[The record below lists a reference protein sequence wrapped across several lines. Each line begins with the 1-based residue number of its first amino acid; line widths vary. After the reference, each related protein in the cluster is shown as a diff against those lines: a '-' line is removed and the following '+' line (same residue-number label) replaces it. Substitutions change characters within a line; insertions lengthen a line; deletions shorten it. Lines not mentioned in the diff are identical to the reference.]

1 MILVLRPGCGLP
13 SGPGEVKTCH
23 DSPRRRSLRRFAIRL
38 LVTGNQGFIGPVL
51 TARAKLAGHHVT
63 GLDTGFFKDSG
74 SFLEPE
80 TPPDLQLV
88 RDVRDVTPA
97 DVEGADA
104 VIHLA
109 GLSNDPMG
117 ALDPVLTERINL
129 EGTVRLARAAKAAG
143 VTRFVFASSC
153 SLYGAAGG
161 REALDETAPLR
172 PVSAYAVSKAR
183 AEEALGA
190 MADEGFSPVFMRNAT
205 AYGVGPRPRFDLV
218 VNNLA
223 AWAHTT
229 DRLRVSS
236 DGTPWRPLVS
246 IEDIAQAALCAAE
259 APREA
264 VHAQAFNI
272 GRPEANY
279 QVRGI
284 AEAVRAAFPGSGV
297 VITGETG
304 GDPRS
309 YRVSFE
315 KARRQLPGFAPEWT
329 LERGVEQIAGWLR
342 RGGLGSDA
350 FDTRAFVR
358 LKQLQHAMDTGA
370 LDANLRPPD
379 RPSFDG

>member
-1 MILVLRPGCGLP
+1 MRRGLGAAK
-13 SGPGEVKTCH
+13 SCH
-23 DSPRRRSLRRFAIRL
+23 DSPSRRSRGLPGRFAIRL
-38 LVTGNQGFIGPVL
+38 LVTGNLGFIGPVL
-51 TARAKLAGHHVT
+51 TARAKRDGHHVT
-63 GLDTGFFKDSG
+63 GLDVGFFKDSG
-74 SFLEPE
+74 SPLEPE
-80 TPPDLQLV
+80 TPPDLQRV

-104 VIHLA
+104 IIHLA

-117 ALDPVLTERINL
+117 ALDPDLTRRINL
-129 EGTVRLARAAKAAG
+129 EGTVRLAKAAKAAG
-143 VTRFVFASSC
+143 VARFVFASSC

-161 REALDETAPLR
+161 AGALDETAPMQ

-183 AEEALGA
+183 AEDALRE
-190 MADEGFSPVFMRNAT
+190 MADDGFSPVFMRNAT

-229 DRLRVSS
+229 GRLRVTS

-246 IEDIAQAALCAAE
+246 IEDIAQAALCAAV
-259 APREA
+259 AARAA

-272 GRPEANY
+272 GRSEANY
-279 QVRGI
+279 QVRDI
-284 AEAVRAAFPGSGV
+284 AEAVRSAFPGSELV
-297 VITGETG
+297 VTGETG

-315 KARRQLPGFAPEWT
+315 KALRQLPGFAPEWT
-329 LERGVEQIAGWLR
+329 LARGIAQIAAWLR
-342 RGGLGSDA
+342 AGGLGGSA

-358 LKQLQHAMDTGA
+358 LKQLKHAMQGEA
-370 LDANLRPPD
+370 LDADLRPPQPD
-379 RPSFDG
+379 SKLAR